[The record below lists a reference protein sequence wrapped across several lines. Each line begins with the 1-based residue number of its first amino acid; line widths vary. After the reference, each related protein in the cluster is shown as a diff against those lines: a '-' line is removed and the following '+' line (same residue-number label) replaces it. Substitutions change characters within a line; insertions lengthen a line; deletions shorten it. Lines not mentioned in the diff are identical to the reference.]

1 MKKTHKQKIKLAR
14 KMRTNQEVIDGVNL
28 FDSEAWINRKE
39 SKLKKNLRK
48 KSKPKKE
55 FKAGVMQSA
64 DIHNS
69 KL

>member
-1 MKKTHKQKIKLAR
+1 
-14 KMRTNQEVIDGVNL
+14 MRTNQEVIDGVNL